1 MGVRETQ
8 RDLQRR
14 RVQDRRRRT
23 SDWRVSHVAALQA
36 GLNAVLA
43 LKLSHEVNYRNE
55 PVPGFTRA
63 DTVAAAAIVASF

>member
-1 MGVRETQ
+1 MSH
-8 RDLQRR
+8 
-14 RVQDRRRRT
+14 T
-23 SDWRVSHVAALQA
+23 SRPLQA

-43 LKLSHEVNYRNE
+43 LKVSHEINYRNE